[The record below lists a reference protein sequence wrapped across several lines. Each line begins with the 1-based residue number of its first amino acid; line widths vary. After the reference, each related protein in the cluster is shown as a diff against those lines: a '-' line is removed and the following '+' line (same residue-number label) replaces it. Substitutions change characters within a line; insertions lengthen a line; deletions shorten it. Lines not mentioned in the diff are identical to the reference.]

1 MTKANSYMNVV
12 TNRIKR
18 ENIFHNMYLYA
29 FKQRKIKELLDNNPT
44 FEFDHE
50 NVNFEDYDEY
60 DGDDYKAQEI
70 AESVSYLHTGSIPSM
85 FGKPLMVLGEIF
97 PTIVRSHFEIAS
109 DHDVMLVLDNMP
121 VEEVNGKSF
130 NTIDNTS
137 QINQTGIWL
146 GKNHEKSHKT

>member
-1 MTKANSYMNVV
+1 MTKANLYMNVV
-12 TNRIKR
+12 TNRVKR

-29 FKQRKIKELLDNNPT
+29 FKQRKIKELFDNNPA
-44 FEFDHE
+44 FEFDYE

-70 AESVSYLHTGSIPSM
+70 AGSVSHLHTGSIPSM
-85 FGKPLMVLGEIF
+85 FGKPLMVLGEIS
-97 PTIVRSHFEIAS
+97 PTIVRSHSELAS

-121 VEEVNGKSF
+121 VVEVDGKTF

-146 GKNHEKSHKT
+146 GKNMN

>member
-1 MTKANSYMNVV
+1 MNVV

-44 FEFDHE
+44 FEFDYE

-60 DGDDYKAQEI
+60 DGDDYKAQGI
-70 AESVSYLHTGSIPSM
+70 AESVSHLHTGSIPSM
-85 FGKPLMVLGEIF
+85 FGKPLMVLGEIS
-97 PTIVRSHFEIAS
+97 PTIVRSHLEIAS

-121 VEEVNGKSF
+121 VEEVNDKSF
-130 NTIDNTS
+130 NTIDNIS

-146 GKNHEKSHKT
+146 GKNHEKSHKI